1 MNKNLINS
9 IQDILDRHNR
19 RISVLEVKVRNDRK
33 VIYGPTEKEKREW
46 EKESKENEKLAKM
59 SKEAISFVSKKRSN
73 KWLRN
78 R

>member
-73 KWLRN
+73 K
-78 R
+78 

>member
-46 EKESKENEKLAKM
+46 GKESKENEKLAKM

-73 KWLRN
+73 K
-78 R
+78 